1 MADVMKDPAFVANL
15 LQTLP
20 GVDPNDPGIKVRIL
34 WEKNFFMYTPNA
46 RLAEHHQRSA
56 IAEQRR

>member
-34 WEKNFFMYTPNA
+34 WGKILYVHA
-46 RLAEHHQRSA
+46 
-56 IAEQRR
+56 